1 MPVATQ
7 QSQVKLQT
15 LRSNL
20 MDVLEQSLIDLGLC
34 FNEYYNRYIQ
44 SGLTARSYTKQKYRN
59 KYYAWLQVGEE
70 IRNGVFEEGSFST
83 WPKRLLKSKTNSESK
98 ASREARKIFSVVEPV
113 GKYRTLHVDQESIP
127 VKHRQKKSQATTP
140 DS

>member
-1 MPVATQ
+1 
-7 QSQVKLQT
+7 
-15 LRSNL
+15 
-20 MDVLEQSLIDLGLC
+20 MDVLEQSLIDIGLC
-34 FNEYYNRYIQ
+34 FNEYYNRYVQ
-44 SGLTARSYTKQKYRN
+44 SGLTARSYTKQKYRK
-59 KYYAWLQVGEE
+59 KYYAWLQVGKE

-83 WPKRLLKSKTNSESK
+83 WPKRLLKSKTNSEAK

-127 VKHRQKKSQATTP
+127 IKHRQKKSQATTP

>member
-1 MPVATQ
+1 
-7 QSQVKLQT
+7 
-15 LRSNL
+15 
-20 MDVLEQSLIDLGLC
+20 MDVLEQSLVDLGLC

>member
-1 MPVATQ
+1 
-7 QSQVKLQT
+7 
-15 LRSNL
+15 

-98 ASREARKIFSVVEPV
+98 ASREARKIFSVVAPV

>member
-1 MPVATQ
+1 
-7 QSQVKLQT
+7 
-15 LRSNL
+15 

>member
-1 MPVATQ
+1 MTDP
-7 QSQVKLQT
+7 
-15 LRSNL
+15 
-20 MDVLEQSLIDLGLC
+20 LEQSLIDIGLGYK
-34 FNEYYNRYIQ
+34 ESYNSYE
-44 SGLTARSYTKQKYRN
+44 SYGLTARSYTKQQYRK
-59 KYYAWLQVGEE
+59 KYYSWLQVGKELKK
-70 IRNGVFEEGSFST
+70 GVFEEGSFST
-83 WPKRLLKSKTNSESK
+83 WPKRLLKSKTNSEAK

>member
-1 MPVATQ
+1 
-7 QSQVKLQT
+7 
-15 LRSNL
+15 

-34 FNEYYNRYIQ
+34 FNEYHNRYIQ